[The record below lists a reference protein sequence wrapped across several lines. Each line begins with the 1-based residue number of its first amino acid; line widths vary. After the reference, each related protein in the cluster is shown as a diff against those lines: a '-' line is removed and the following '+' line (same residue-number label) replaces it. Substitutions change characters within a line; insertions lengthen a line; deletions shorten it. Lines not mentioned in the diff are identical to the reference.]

1 MLPIAF
7 VTYEVKKTRGTKSL
21 FRLDKHIILR
31 TIGEC
36 KMPYIKSICRAGKTK
51 EIAKYYTRRFQPG
64 GEKRS
69 EKKKETTEQQ
79 QKVNDRQLAR
89 KLTYLLNANF
99 DNTSRLVTFSY
110 KAECRPDPESLKCP
124 KRVLLKK
131 MRGKVLKY
139 VEVAEVGE
147 RGAMHIHMIIND
159 IDMRK
164 IEKLWKYGYVSSKP
178 LDETGQYR
186 KIAEYFIKY
195 YQKTRKTAEKV
206 QSKAYNCSRNL
217 KRPEPKKH
225 VMRGMRI
232 SKKIE
237 IPKGWYLDKESVIE
251 GITADG
257 YQFFSYTLI
266 ECRKKHVKT

>member
-1 MLPIAF
+1 M
-7 VTYEVKKTRGTKSL
+7 
-21 FRLDKHIILR
+21 
-31 TIGEC
+31 
-36 KMPYIKSICRAGKTK
+36 
-51 EIAKYYTRRFQPG
+51 
-64 GEKRS
+64 
-69 EKKKETTEQQ
+69 
-79 QKVNDRQLAR
+79 
-89 KLTYLLNANF
+89 
-99 DNTSRLVTFSY
+99 
-110 KAECRPDPESLKCP
+110 
-124 KRVLLKK
+124 
-131 MRGKVLKY
+131 
-139 VEVAEVGE
+139 EVAEVGE

-195 YQKTRKTAEKV
+195 YQKTRKTTEKI

-225 VMRGMRI
+225 VMSGMRI

-237 IPKGWYLDKESVIE
+237 IPKGWYLEKESVIE

-266 ECRKKHVKT
+266 ECRKKHMKT

>member
-110 KAECRPDPESLKCP
+110 KAECRPDPES
-124 KRVLLKK
+124 R
-131 MRGKVLKY
+131 
-139 VEVAEVGE
+139 
-147 RGAMHIHMIIND
+147 
-159 IDMRK
+159 
-164 IEKLWKYGYVSSKP
+164 
-178 LDETGQYR
+178 
-186 KIAEYFIKY
+186 
-195 YQKTRKTAEKV
+195 
-206 QSKAYNCSRNL
+206 
-217 KRPEPKKH
+217 
-225 VMRGMRI
+225 
-232 SKKIE
+232 
-237 IPKGWYLDKESVIE
+237 
-251 GITADG
+251 
-257 YQFFSYTLI
+257 
-266 ECRKKHVKT
+266 